1 MWIIEKIIIIVEYLV
16 ILLKIVYRKK
26 SLDKE
31 EDLNMEI
38 RQMDKIDRI

>member
-38 RQMDKIDRI
+38 RQMNKIDRI

>member
-1 MWIIEKIIIIVEYLV
+1 MWIIEKIIIIVEDLV
-16 ILLKIVYRKK
+16 ISLKIVYKKK

>member
-1 MWIIEKIIIIVEYLV
+1 MWIIEKIIIIVEDLV
-16 ILLKIVYRKK
+16 ISLKIVYRKK